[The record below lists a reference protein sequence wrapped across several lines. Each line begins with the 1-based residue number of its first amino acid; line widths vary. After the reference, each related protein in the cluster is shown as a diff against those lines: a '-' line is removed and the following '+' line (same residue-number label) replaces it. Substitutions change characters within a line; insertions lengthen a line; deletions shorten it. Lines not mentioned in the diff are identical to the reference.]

1 LHHGAFGL
9 KEMKILLMGNP
20 NVGKSV
26 IFSRLTGVRV
36 ISSNYPGTTVTYTRG
51 HMKMGQQVVEVID
64 VPGTLTLEP
73 ASEAEQVALRMLDS
87 GDMIINVVDAT
98 NLERNLYLTLQ
109 LLERNKPVIVAL
121 NMWDDTGHRGINID
135 LEKLRADL
143 AVPVIP
149 TVAVSGEGIKEM
161 VQSVPLA
168 VAPNLTERTRYERW
182 AEIGQIIND
191 VQTITHR
198 HHTWFESLADASVR
212 PWSGSFIAV
221 AILLASFFTIRF
233 IGEGLINY
241 VFNPL
246 FENFWT
252 PVLNNISRL
261 LGGTGLLHDM
271 VIGKM
276 IDGQVDFVQSFGLL
290 SSGLYVPIAM
300 VLPYIVSFYFMFGIL
315 EDVGYLPRL
324 AVLMD
329 TLMHRLGLH
338 GYAIIPTLLGLGCN
352 VPAILATRIL
362 ESQRE
367 RFITAT
373 LISIALPCAALQAMI
388 LGFVGERGI
397 QYIAIIYGAL
407 FMVWIVLG
415 IALRYTVKGF
425 SPELLIEI
433 PPYRFPPWQIILQK
447 LWIRTSAFLLEA
459 IPIILGAILVINLLY
474 TLGVFTGIADFMA
487 PVITGLFGLPQDAV
501 APLIIGFLRKDV
513 AMGLLAPLALSS
525 KQLVIGSV
533 VLTMF
538 FPCIATFVVFFKEL
552 GLINTLKS
560 TAIMIASVLVVGT
573 LLNLVLPYSI

>member
-397 QYIAIIYGAL
+397 QCIAIIYGAL

-474 TLGVFTGIADFMA
+474 TLGVFTDIADFTA

>member
-1 LHHGAFGL
+1 
-9 KEMKILLMGNP
+9 MKILLMGNP